1 MYDKSDLI
9 KDTFITAL
17 DKKISICGSISYFSK
32 KSENEIFITVSPEE
46 LLRFYVDRDVTK
58 NSLSFQLTSISGNI
72 PKLKDGKIY
81 ILALTRISEK
91 RKRTMAEPIEMIII
105 RARQN
110 FEVAGRQFK
119 SKLKMT

>member
-46 LLRFYVDRDVTK
+46 LLKFYVDRDVTK